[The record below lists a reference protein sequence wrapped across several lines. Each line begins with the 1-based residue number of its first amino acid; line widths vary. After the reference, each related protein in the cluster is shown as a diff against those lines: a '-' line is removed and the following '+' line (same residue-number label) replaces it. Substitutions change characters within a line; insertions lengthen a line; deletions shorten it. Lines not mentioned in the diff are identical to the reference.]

1 MSPVGGQLNHNYS
14 SFDYY
19 SFNQYYG
26 MLFFHIDACPST
38 VPSERYFC
46 PIILESSLSNDQDPL
61 KRNPKKFLL
70 TNNLST
76 VSSSADSG
84 VHSSYNQ
91 SPRCPLHNISFD
103 RTNQDNLLY
112 ATYDETKSQSYKHHH
127 QYSLV

>member
-1 MSPVGGQLNHNYS
+1 MRSHHS
-14 SFDYY
+14 IRKHRFKT
-19 SFNQYYG
+19 
-26 MLFFHIDACPST
+26 LFFYIDTHPPA

-46 PIILESSLSNDQDPL
+46 PIILESSLPNDQDPL
-61 KRNPKKFLL
+61 KRSPKKLLL

-112 ATYDETKSQSYKHHH
+112 TTYDETNFQSYTPH